1 MRKLEI
7 RNDDKPNVLL
17 AAVAEMTRL
26 CQRSPK
32 CSTEVKVSPG
42 SNRSAHISSEMRVTS

>member
-26 CQRSPK
+26 CQRPLNA
-32 CSTEVKVSPG
+32 VPG
-42 SNRSAHISSEMRVTS
+42 KGFAGQQ

>member
-32 CSTEVKVSPG
+32 CRGKG
-42 SNRSAHISSEMRVTS
+42 FAGQQ